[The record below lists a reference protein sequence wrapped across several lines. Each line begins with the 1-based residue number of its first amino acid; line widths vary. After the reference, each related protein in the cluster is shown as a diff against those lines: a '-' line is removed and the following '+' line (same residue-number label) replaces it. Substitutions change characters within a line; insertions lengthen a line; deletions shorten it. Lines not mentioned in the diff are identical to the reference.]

1 MTVVARTA
9 QHGEV
14 SVNLTREHHAIT
26 VERQIS
32 VLQLMEGLEI
42 ERVSHADRRAMI
54 TVTPSHIITILDK
67 TYTGVVGVNKL
78 ADLLVVALKLEFC
91 LGDTPMNG
99 ICAKTYV
106 QTHPAIRIVATE
118 HTGITT
124 FERDNSTVEHA
135 VRCRKD
141 ITRNHRV
148 LRISPQYFFATL
160 GTIFPRHIRQRSAY
174 DFQIIHN

>member
-1 MTVVARTA
+1 
-9 QHGEV
+9 
-14 SVNLTREHHAIT
+14 
-26 VERQIS
+26 
-32 VLQLMEGLEI
+32 MEGLEI

-54 TVTPSHIITILDK
+54 TVTPSHIVTILDK

>member
-1 MTVVARTA
+1 MQGQPRHHVAMFTPETHIRRLAIEYIAERSMTVVARTA

-91 LGDTPMNG
+91 LGDTPSVSG
-99 ICAKTYV
+99 LLRYGFLYPHFS
-106 QTHPAIRIVATE
+106 HPLPKQPKALS
-118 HTGITT
+118 GW
-124 FERDNSTVEHA
+124 
-135 VRCRKD
+135 
-141 ITRNHRV
+141 
-148 LRISPQYFFATL
+148 
-160 GTIFPRHIRQRSAY
+160 G
-174 DFQIIHN
+174 